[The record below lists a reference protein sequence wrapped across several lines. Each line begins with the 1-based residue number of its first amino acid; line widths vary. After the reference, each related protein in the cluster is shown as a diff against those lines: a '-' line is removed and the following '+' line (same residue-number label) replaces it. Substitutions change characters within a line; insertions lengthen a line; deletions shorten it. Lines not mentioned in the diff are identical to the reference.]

1 MARDHHLSLVSL
13 LQSPAKC
20 HLKIPARK
28 LLLSLFRSH
37 LLSLVRSPD
46 AICKATQSHAQKLAR
61 FCRA

>member
-20 HLKIPARK
+20 HLKIPA
-28 LLLSLFRSH
+28 RSH